1 MANNRPHKQPAHP
14 LDSLI
19 RKDRIP
25 HIWCPGCGIGTV
37 FSACLTTI
45 KECVAAE
52 ENGLDLDNFVMVSG
66 IGCSGR
72 AAGYVKLDSFH
83 TTHGRAIP
91 FATGLKLANKDLNVI
106 VFSGDGDLFAIG
118 GNHFIHAARRNIDVT
133 SIIMNNSIYGMT
145 GGQFSP
151 LTGHDKKATTA
162 PFGSIDHP
170 FDTVRL
176 AMGAGASFVARTTT
190 YHVTSMKNILKKAIM
205 HKGFSVVEILSQCPT
220 YFGTKNKMGN
230 AVDMLNNY
238 KTHTVPIGSKK
249 KKENPD
255 LIERG
260 IFVQEEREEYCA
272 EYEMLVKKVKKE

>member
-1 MANNRPHKQPAHP
+1 MSVKDYLRERYMPHLWCAGCGHGIVMNN
-14 LDSLI
+14 LI
-19 RKDRIP
+19 RAIID
-25 HIWCPGCGIGTV
+25 
-37 FSACLTTI
+37 L
-45 KECVAAE
+45 
-52 ENGLDLDNFVMVSG
+52 GLSKNDIVMVTG
-66 IGCSGR
+66 IGCSSR
-72 AAGYVKLDSFH
+72 ISGYLDFH
-83 TTHGRAIP
+83 TLHTLHGRALA
-91 FATGLKLANKDLNVI
+91 FATGVKLARPELSII
-106 VFSGDGDLFAIG
+106 VPMGDGDAVAIG